1 MILGFRWYY
10 LLAGLLVVG
19 FIIYVMVDYFSA
31 DSFKAED
38 VNPDTDTGANFSAE
52 NIAKTADEVLDNWFG
67 YQFQSLL
74 AKLNMLNDNELA
86 AVYNAFNDKYASED
100 GTLYAQIANTYTFS
114 TVTETRQELLLKRM
128 EDLGLE

>member
-38 VNPDTDTGANFSAE
+38 VNPDTDTGENFSAE

>member
-38 VNPDTDTGANFSAE
+38 VNPDTDTGENFSAK
-52 NIAKTADEVLDNWFG
+52 NIAKTADTVLDNWFG

-74 AKLNMLNDNELA
+74 AKLAMLNDNELA
-86 AVYNAFNDKYASED
+86 AVYNKFNEKYGES
-100 GTLYAQIANTYTFS
+100 GTLYAQINDTYTVS
-114 TVTETRQELLLKRM
+114 TVTETRKELLLERM
-128 EDLGLE
+128 TELGLE